1 MRRKMVPV
9 FAVVFGAAIAGCAVT
24 TSATSPEQARGTP
37 TASPAP
43 SAQEIDR
50 AFVSAMLPHHTAAI
64 EMATVEVQRGRRA
77 EVRHLAQEIIDEQER
92 EIAELQQIARADFR
106 FTPSSAVPT
115 GVQQGVLMGQP
126 ILMNFQQQIADLK
139 TASDPDTLFLQMMI
153 PHHAMAVVQA
163 DTQMMY
169 GSNQRLKLMSERI
182 ISSQSRQIGEMENLL
197 QRY

>member
-1 MRRKMVPV
+1 MRWILVPV
-9 FAVVFGAAIAGCAVT
+9 FAVAFGAAIAGCAVT
-24 TSATSPEQARGTP
+24 TSAISPEQARETP
-37 TASPAP
+37 MASPTP

-50 AFVSAMLPHHTAAI
+50 AFVSAMVSHHAAAI
-64 EMATVEVQRGRRA
+64 GMARVEVQRGRRA
-77 EVRHLAQEIIDEQER
+77 EVKQLAQQIIDEQER
-92 EIAELQQIARADFR
+92 EITELQQIARVDFR

-169 GSNQRLKLMSERI
+169 GSNQRLKQISESI

-197 QRY
+197 QRH